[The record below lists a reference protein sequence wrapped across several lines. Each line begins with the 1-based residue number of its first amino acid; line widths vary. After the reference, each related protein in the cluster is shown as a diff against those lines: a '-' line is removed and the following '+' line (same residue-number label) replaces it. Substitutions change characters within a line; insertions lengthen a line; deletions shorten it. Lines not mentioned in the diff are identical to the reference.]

1 MDMKYLINTFPSDLV
16 LWLSYFYT
24 SRELPMRLGFFW
36 TANSLTGIA
45 TSLLAFALL
54 HMDGIKGLT
63 GWRWLFLI
71 EGLVTLSVGSK

>member
-1 MDMKYLINTFPSDLV
+1 MDPKYVINMMLSDLV

-54 HMDGIKGLT
+54 HMDGIKGLA

-71 EGLVTLSVGSK
+71 EGLVTLSVGRK

>member
-1 MDMKYLINTFPSDLV
+1 MVLSDLV

-36 TANSLTGIA
+36 TANNLTSIA

-54 HMDGIKGLT
+54 HMDGIKGLA
-63 GWRWLFLI
+63 GWRWLFLL
-71 EGLVTLSVGSK
+71 EGSVTLCVGRK